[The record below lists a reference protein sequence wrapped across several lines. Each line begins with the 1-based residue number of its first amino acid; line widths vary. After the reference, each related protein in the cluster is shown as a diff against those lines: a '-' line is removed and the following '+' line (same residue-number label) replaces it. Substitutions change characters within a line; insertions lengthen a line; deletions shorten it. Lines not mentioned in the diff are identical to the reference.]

1 MRGNPFL
8 KQNNERSTTVNI
20 NKLRTRRIFTLV
32 TVAAVMLVILLTVS
46 VSALSLLIDGD
57 ANQSDYAQA
66 HNYNFI
72 AASADNAGSLTDEN
86 NLSNVTENM
95 PAVGTGPVNIVLVKH
110 GEVSKHAY
118 FPVECSVFLKH
129 EGIELT
135 ENDVINFSDDT
146 VLYENMVINIG
157 KIEYVE
163 EVVTD
168 IIPYDVKE
176 RSVQTIPK
184 GTRQVVQKGANGSI
198 ERTYVSKYVNGQKIE
213 EVLYSENIVAY
224 PVEEIANVGV
234 GGTITGKDGKTYNY
248 SYYKT
253 MEATA
258 YTYVPGKT
266 TTTTATGRTLEKGIV
281 AVDPKVIPL
290 HTKLYITGS
299 IEYGYGEAED
309 TGGAIKG
316 NIIDLAF
323 MTYDEC
329 IQFGRRKVTVYIL
342 E

>member
-1 MRGNPFL
+1 M
-8 KQNNERSTTVNI
+8 NI
-20 NKLRTRRIFTLV
+20 NNLRTRHMFVFSI
-32 TVAAVMLVILLTVS
+32 VAAVLLVILLSIS
-46 VSALSLLIDGD
+46 VSALLMDRNED
-57 ANQSDYAQA
+57 QSDDTQA
-66 HNYNFI
+66 HNFDFLATAENY
-72 AASADNAGSLTDEN
+72 SATDDNN
-86 NLSNVTENM
+86 SNTTQNM
-95 PAVGTGPVNIVLVKH
+95 SAVGTGPVNITLVKH
-110 GEVSKHAY
+110 GEVSKHMY
-118 FPVECSVFLKH
+118 FPVECSIFLKN
-129 EGIELT
+129 EGIDLA
-135 ENDVINFSDDT
+135 ENDVLNISANT
-146 VLYENMVINIG
+146 LLYENIVINIG
-157 KIEYVE
+157 KIEYVKE
-163 EVVTD
+163 IKTDIVPYEVVEC
-168 IIPYDVKE
+168 P
-176 RSVQTIPK
+176 VQIIPK
-184 GTRQVVQKGANGSI
+184 GRRQVVQQGVNGSV
-198 ERTYVSKYVNGQKIE
+198 ERTYVAKYVNGQKVE
-213 EVLYSENIVAY
+213 EVLFSENVLDM
-224 PVEEIANVGV
+224 PVEEIVNVGV

>member
-1 MRGNPFL
+1 M
-8 KQNNERSTTVNI
+8 NI
-20 NKLRTRRIFTLV
+20 NKLRTHHMFVLCIV
-32 TVAAVMLVILLTVS
+32 VAAIFVILLSIS
-46 VSALSLLIDGD
+46 VSALSLLMDRD
-57 ANQSDYAQA
+57 ENLSDDTQA
-66 HNYNFI
+66 HNFDFLATAEDY
-72 AASADNAGSLTDEN
+72 SVTDGN
-86 NLSNVTENM
+86 NSNTTQNM
-95 PAVGTGPVNIVLVKH
+95 SAVGTGPVNITLVKH
-110 GEVSKHAY
+110 GEVSKHMY
-118 FPVECSVFLKH
+118 FPVECSVFLKS
-129 EGIELT
+129 EGIELA
-135 ENDVINFSDDT
+135 ENDILNVSSNTILS
-146 VLYENMVINIG
+146 ENMVINIG
-157 KIEYVE
+157 KIEYIK
-163 EVVTD
+163 EVKTD
-168 IIPYDVKE
+168 IVPYDVIE
-176 RSVQTIPK
+176 CPVQIIPK
-184 GTRQVVQKGANGSI
+184 GTRQVVQNGVNGTV
-198 ERTYVSKYVNGQKIE
+198 ERTYVSKYVNGQKVE
-213 EVLYSENIVAY
+213 EVLFSENVIDM
-224 PVEEIANVGV
+224 PVEEVVNVGV

-266 TTTTATGRTLEKGIV
+266 TMTTATGRTLEKGII

-290 HTKLYITGS
+290 HTKLYVTGA